1 MSATGLMDQRASR
14 ETNHGAGREAT
25 RLRASLRRLRT
36 LVVREARATLRDAFT
51 MIALVTVPLVA
62 LLAFGFVLSTEVRG
76 LRIGIVDTSESAEG
90 RRLVADLAAG
100 GQFAPIPFATR
111 EAAERALVA
120 GELGAVLV
128 LPAGLARSFG
138 GAARAVDPP
147 VVQVLYDGAETILA
161 GNAEAFL
168 RGLVGQSGARLASRV
183 LDGTGD
189 GRVRDGPGE
198 AGPGSVAVTTHAL
211 FNPRLEGV
219 PFMVAGTFGF
229 VLSFLTVLITAVAI
243 VNERL
248 SGTFDQLQLTPATN
262 LEILLGKLLP
272 LGAVFSLDVALMVL
286 VAGFVLGVWPAGSVL
301 LFFAVST
308 FYVATT
314 LSLGLI
320 FSATSATPAEAV
332 QKTVLF
338 SVPLVQLSGFAFP
351 IPNMPTPVQWLA
363 EIFPATHYIRFTR
376 GLYLRGEG
384 VLELWP
390 ELLVLGAFGV
400 ALVAV
405 ALRTL
410 ERRA

>member
-1 MSATGLMDQRASR
+1 VSARA
-14 ETNHGAGREAT
+14 GAVDGTAARAPWAL

-36 LVVREARATLRDAFT
+36 LVVREARATLRDPFT
-51 MIALVTVPLVA
+51 VVTLVTVPIVA

-76 LRIGIVDTSESAEG
+76 MRLGVVDASDSAEG

-100 GQFAPIPFATR
+100 GHFAPIPFASR
-111 EAAERALVA
+111 AAAERALVG

-128 LPAGLARSFG
+128 LPPDLARGFRG
-138 GAARAVDPP
+138 RDRAVTPP
-147 VVQVLYDGAETILA
+147 VVQVLYDGAETVLA

-168 RGLVGQSGARLASRV
+168 RALLAQSGARLASRA
-183 LDGTGD
+183 LDGAGAS
-189 GRVRDGPGE
+189 RDAPAPG
-198 AGPGSVAVTTHAL
+198 GVTITARAL

-248 SGTFDQLQLTPATN
+248 SGTFDQLQLTPATT

-272 LGAVFSLDVALMVL
+272 LGAVFSLDVLLMVG
-286 VAGFVLGVWPAGSVL
+286 VAGLVLGVWPAGSIA

-320 FSATSATPAEAV
+320 FSATSATAAEAV

-351 IPNMPTPVQWLA
+351 IRNMPGPVQWLA
-363 EIFPATHYIRFTR
+363 ELFPATHYIRFTR
-376 GLYLRGEG
+376 GVYLRGEG
-384 VLELWP
+384 VRELWP
-390 ELLVLGAFGV
+390 ELLVLALFGV
-400 ALVAV
+400 ALVAL

-410 ERRA
+410 ERRT